1 MKNKTQDEL
10 KQELKADLPPTTW
23 GKILGATPVV
33 MAVVAT
39 MTRGSAGFEDRGTG
53 CSVELVSIV

>member
-1 MKNKTQDEL
+1 MATKIPD
-10 KQELKADLPPTTW
+10 ELKADLPQNKF

-39 MTRGSAGFEDRGTG
+39 MLAGLADRKNNRSAN
-53 CSVELVSIV
+53 